1 MIKMQTEKLIL
12 DRFKC
17 LAANVKN
24 RLGRVVTVV
33 KEIKT
38 LWKKLNLAQG
48 KSTMESK
55 IENVLK
61 R

>member
-38 LWKKLNLAQG
+38 LWKKLNLA
-48 KSTMESK
+48 
-55 IENVLK
+55 
-61 R
+61 